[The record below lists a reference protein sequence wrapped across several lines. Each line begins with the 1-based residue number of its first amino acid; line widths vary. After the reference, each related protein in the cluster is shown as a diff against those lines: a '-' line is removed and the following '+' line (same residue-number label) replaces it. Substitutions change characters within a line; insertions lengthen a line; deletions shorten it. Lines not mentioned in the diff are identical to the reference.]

1 MVNTFYKLV
10 ILFVL
15 IVVSIIATDF
25 ASKNSDTLSGL
36 FEFLRDA
43 LKKVLV
49 FYIPFSA
56 IVMTLV
62 FIADAI
68 SKITNILNGSF

>member
-49 FYIPFSA
+49 LYIPFSA
-56 IVMTLV
+56 IVMTLA

-68 SKITNILNGSF
+68 SKITNILNGTF